1 MRIFIYLFILW
12 ELLINVMVDLKNKHI
27 CHDVD
32 MTTNVK
38 MTCGIIFKNP
48 NYHTYQDWHFVA

>member
-1 MRIFIYLFILW
+1 MRIIIYLFILW
-12 ELLINVMVDLKNKHI
+12 ELLINVMVDVKNKHI

-38 MTCGIIFKNP
+38 NGM
-48 NYHTYQDWHFVA
+48 WHYF